1 MASMMPCCSQPQSG
15 RMPRSTPVVA
25 PRLGVMQRR
34 GQPTMP
40 PRSRQVQALA
50 VVRDEASG
58 VEFPVV
64 QKFWQTEDMRCLGC
78 MTRSKKFMIV
88 AVKVYSVA
96 AYVEAERCAKELG
109 VRSRGGFFENDD
121 DYCSALL
128 DGAFSKALLIR
139 LVRDVEGQQF
149 LDALNTTLVPR
160 MSLAGETAKL
170 AEFQQVFEG
179 KKLVSGTEIA
189 MVGSVV
195 GDLDVTIT
203 GPGASRAYDSV
214 TPERRIQSMALTRG
228 LFELFLGSNSVVPQA
243 RPVWSQGAKLL
254 LESEEVKRATRKSGS

>member
-34 GQPTMP
+34 
-40 PRSRQVQALA
+40 
-50 VVRDEASG
+50 
-58 VEFPVV
+58 
-64 QKFWQTEDMRCLGC
+64 
-78 MTRSKKFMIV
+78 
-88 AVKVYSVA
+88 
-96 AYVEAERCAKELG
+96 
-109 VRSRGGFFENDD
+109 
-121 DYCSALL
+121 
-128 DGAFSKALLIR
+128 IR

-228 LFELFLGSNSVVPQA
+228 LFELFLGSNSV
-243 RPVWSQGAKLL
+243 
-254 LESEEVKRATRKSGS
+254 